1 MAERTG
7 RIGVATNG
15 KSAAEPVDSGSQ
27 ILGRDPSAKSGVG
40 DTRALEVLTFP
51 CGRVGIGDRLR
62 ARICGTVKLFHA
74 IVEELRGCG
83 VRYRERSQIGR
94 G

>member
-1 MAERTG
+1 MTERTCG
-7 RIGVATNG
+7 TPVAGDG
-15 KSAAEPVDSGSQ
+15 KWAVELVDSGGQ
-27 ILGRDPSAKSGVG
+27 VRGRYQSAKGG
-40 DTRALEVLTFP
+40 IRNARALEVLTFP

-83 VRYRERSQIGR
+83 V
-94 G
+94 